1 MQLKG
6 KNNFYGGIVL
16 SCLILLGVFT
26 FTDLEISKSLSG
38 MLPQFARLFEIYG
51 YLPSCLLAC
60 GMSAIGF
67 CTHKT
72 VTRPIQKVLGYG
84 LFPLVSVAGFS
95 FGQIVLYR
103 EVWKTNPQPFL
114 LLTIS
119 LLLTAVL
126 FFIVSKIPSKQLA
139 VYRKGALA
147 SLFCLILLLL
157 GVEILKSVFGR
168 VRFRDMTE
176 PFSQF
181 TQWYVMNG
189 PSSHKSFPSGHTA
202 NAAAVLC
209 LTLTAQKKQTRQIL
223 WVIGILYT
231 IAMAFSRILAGAHFA
246 SDVLVGGLLG
256 IGCVLLSRKLF
267 HLPS

>member
-1 MQLKG
+1 M
-6 KNNFYGGIVL
+6 
-16 SCLILLGVFT
+16 
-26 FTDLEISKSLSG
+26 
-38 MLPQFARLFEIYG
+38 
-51 YLPSCLLAC
+51 
-60 GMSAIGF
+60 
-67 CTHKT
+67 
-72 VTRPIQKVLGYG
+72 
-84 LFPLVSVAGFS
+84 
-95 FGQIVLYR
+95 
-103 EVWKTNPQPFL
+103 
-114 LLTIS
+114 
-119 LLLTAVL
+119 
-126 FFIVSKIPSKQLA
+126 
-139 VYRKGALA
+139 YRKGALA

-181 TQWYVMNG
+181 TQWYVLYG
-189 PSSHKSFPSGHTA
+189 ASSHKSFPSALTA
-202 NAAAVLC
+202 NAAAVLS